1 MPLIGKRRCA
11 VKNRTD
17 QLLVAL
23 GLLSLTLMLATCKG
37 DAGPTG
43 PMGTAGSTGPTG
55 PTGPTGAIAGFKT
68 AVNVGGVSIPGTAG
82 VTNVLSLTLTA
93 PSSGFVFVSATGYCV
108 TNLATTTNMEWA
120 YVIGTSASEAWSF
133 PQADTRFPTGASAV
147 VAMPITGERVF
158 AVSAGANTFYLN
170 IHTFSTNALSSCQ
183 GRLTGFFTASQ
194 LP

>member
-43 PMGTAGSTGPTG
+43 PMGTAG

-93 PSSGFVFVSATGYCV
+93 PSSGFVFVSATGYCI
-108 TNLATTTNMEWA
+108 TNLATTTNME
-120 YVIGTSASEAWSF
+120 
-133 PQADTRFPTGASAV
+133 
-147 VAMPITGERVF
+147 
-158 AVSAGANTFYLN
+158 
-170 IHTFSTNALSSCQ
+170 
-183 GRLTGFFTASQ
+183 
-194 LP
+194 